1 MISVTQGPSIN
12 ASLASL
18 DFDKKFEAAKLGKA
32 AIAEAQDEK
41 SARIRKA
48 FDDMQTQ
55 LKESQITASKVQAA
69 LQQNPSLFEG
79 LEEGNNLTSKSYK
92 KILEG
97 NASQQDFNNIS
108 AYIEA
113 ANTQKTNA
121 FNLYVF
127 WWFE

>member
-1 MISVTQGPSIN
+1 
-12 ASLASL
+12 
-18 DFDKKFEAAKLGKA
+18 
-32 AIAEAQDEK
+32 
-41 SARIRKA
+41 
-48 FDDMQTQ
+48 MQTQ

-121 FNLYVF
+121 LETKKIEDNKKVAQGIAQITSMSFGGLSESEY
-127 WWFE
+127 